1 MTQMCIDP
9 TLSASRPAPLR
20 SDGAPCRVAHLT
32 SAHPRYDT
40 RIFVKQCRT
49 LAAHGYRVDLVVA
62 DGRGDECTDGVAV
75 HDVGVLPGRLKRMFQ
90 STARVFQ
97 HALELDA
104 SVYHLH
110 DPELIP
116 IGLKLKRLGKTVVF
130 DAHED
135 VPTQL
140 LAKPYLNAMS
150 RRLLAASFARYE
162 RYACA
167 RFDGVIGAT
176 SLIRDKFLQVNRNTI
191 DITNYPV
198 IAEFAG
204 AVDWHDKV
212 AEVCYVGGI
221 AAIRG
226 IREMVQAC
234 ALLESPARLALA
246 GPFTEGN
253 LQPGLSA
260 MPGWERVTPHGLLDR
275 AGVRQVMHRAMAG
288 LVTLHPIPNYLDALP
303 VKMFEYMAAGIP
315 VIASDFPLW
324 RDIIDGAGCGVCV
337 DPLDPVAIA
346 AAIDLYV
353 NNPDM
358 ARAMGENGRKAVLA
372 KYNWPA
378 QASKL
383 IAFYEAVSATASA
396 AAQA

>member
-1 MTQMCIDP
+1 MLTDP
-9 TLSASRPAPLR
+9 TLSASASAQLR
-20 SDGAPCRVAHLT
+20 SWGAPCRVAHLT

-49 LAAHGYRVDLVVA
+49 LAAHGYRVHLVVA
-62 DGRGDECTDGVAV
+62 DGQGDDCTDGVTV
-75 HDVGVLPGRLKRMFQ
+75 HDVGVLPGRLKRMFR
-90 STARVFQ
+90 TTGRVFQ
-97 HALELDA
+97 QAVDLDVG
-104 SVYHLH
+104 VYHLH

-116 IGLKLKRLGKTVVF
+116 IGLKLKRLGKAVIF

-140 LAKPYLNAMS
+140 LAKPYLNRLS
-150 RRLLAASFARYE
+150 RRVLAASFSRYE
-162 RYACA
+162 RFACA
-167 RFDGVIGAT
+167 RFDGVIAAT

-191 DITNYPV
+191 DVTNYPV
-198 IAEFAG
+198 IAEFDG
-204 AVDWHDKV
+204 AVNWDDKV

-226 IREMVQAC
+226 IRQMVQAC
-234 ALLESPARLALA
+234 SLLESPARLALA
-246 GPFTEGN
+246 GQFTGAN
-253 LQPGLSA
+253 LQRELSA
-260 MPGWERVTPHGLLDR
+260 MPGWERVTTHGLLDR
-275 AGVRQVMHRAMAG
+275 VGVRQLMHRAMAG

-324 RDIIDGAGCGVCV
+324 REIIDGAGCGVCV

-346 AAIDLYV
+346 AAIDLFV

-383 IAFYEAVSATASA
+383 IAFYETISAATSA
-396 AAQA
+396 AATAAA

>member
-1 MTQMCIDP
+1 MFTDP
-9 TLSASRPAPLR
+9 TLSASGSAQLR
-20 SDGAPCRVAHLT
+20 SEGAPCRVAHLT

-62 DGRGDECTDGVAV
+62 DGQGDACTDGVTV
-75 HDVGVLPGRLKRMFQ
+75 HDVGVLPGRLKRMLRT
-90 STARVFQ
+90 TARVFHQ
-97 HALELDA
+97 AVELDVD
-104 SVYHLH
+104 VYHLH

-116 IGLKLKRLGKTVVF
+116 IGLKLKRLGKAVIF

-140 LAKPYLNAMS
+140 LAKPYLNPLS
-150 RRLLAASFARYE
+150 RRVLAASFSRYE
-162 RYACA
+162 RFACA

-176 SLIRDKFLQVNRNTI
+176 SLIRDKFLQVNCNTI
-191 DITNYPV
+191 DVTNYPV
-198 IAEFAG
+198 LAEFDG
-204 AVDWHDKV
+204 VVDWDDKV

-226 IREMVQAC
+226 IRQMVQAC
-234 ALLESPARLALA
+234 SLLESPARLALA
-246 GPFTEGN
+246 GQFTEAN
-253 LQPGLSA
+253 LQPELSA
-260 MPGWERVTPHGLLDR
+260 MPGWERVTAHGLLDR
-275 AGVRQVMHRAMAG
+275 VGVRQVMHRAMAG
-288 LVTLHPIPNYLDALP
+288 LVTLHPVRNYLDALP

-324 RDIIDGAGCGVCV
+324 REIIDGARCGVCV

-346 AAIDLYV
+346 AAIDLCV

-358 ARAMGENGRKAVLA
+358 ASAMGENGRKAVLA

-383 IAFYEAVSATASA
+383 IAFYETISAAISA
-396 AAQA
+396 AAKVVG